1 MILYITVTYRK
12 DGQEMGVEYSTAPDW
27 KTARLDVWKATR
39 FAESE
44 GLEVIWDIEDNSGER
59 DSGSNALV
67 AV

>member
-12 DGQEMGVEYSTAPDW
+12 DGQEMGVEHSSASDW
-27 KTARLDVWKATR
+27 KTARLDVWKATL